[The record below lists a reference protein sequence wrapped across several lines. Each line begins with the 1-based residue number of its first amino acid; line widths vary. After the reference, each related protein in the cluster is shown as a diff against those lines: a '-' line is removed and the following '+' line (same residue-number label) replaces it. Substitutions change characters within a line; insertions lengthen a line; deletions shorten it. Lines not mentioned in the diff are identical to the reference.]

1 MKRTLLYTLLIL
13 APSMTALADVP
24 GGGTGGMGI
33 VVNNSQKALSLTY
46 IGQYGELDLVKAN
59 PSTFNLLGKLKNPK
73 VTIQA
78 QDRVIHG
85 EITKPDFVDAIS
97 IITEDGK
104 SVVIINEKDVSEE
117 KEAAS
122 SDVKATDNSK

>member
-1 MKRTLLYTLLIL
+1 MKHSLLYTFLIL
-13 APSMTALADVP
+13 APSMTALADAP

-59 PSTFNLLGKLKNPK
+59 PITFNLLGKLKNPN

-117 KEAAS
+117 K
-122 SDVKATDNSK
+122 ATDNSK